1 MALLFEA
8 KPCSRCGGSGE
19 YSYCQTYGSRCFK
32 CHGKGEVLTKRGLAA
47 QEHFNS
53 LCVKPASEIKVGDII
68 CVNSVT
74 LDGGF
79 FKYFAEVIEVS
90 APHVYGSSTVD
101 GVKKDTVGID
111 ITSDSKKFGR
121 CKHTTS
127 GKSDFRLAQSKEE
140 KIEKR
145 EAALEYQANLTK
157 AGTPRKRKV
166 KAAGNA
172 AQIK

>member
-1 MALLFEA
+1 MTLLFEA

-19 YSYCQTYGSRCFK
+19 YSYCQSHGTRCFK
-32 CHGKGEVLTKRGLAA
+32 CHGKGEVLTKRGQAA

-68 CVNSVT
+68 RVDGVT
-74 LDGGF
+74 VGGGF
-79 FKYFAEVIEVS
+79 FKYFAEVVEVS
-90 APHVYGSSTVD
+90 APHVYAVQTVD

-111 ITSDSKKFGR
+111 ITSESKKFGR

-140 KIEKR
+140 KTAKR
-145 EAALEYQANLTK
+145 QIALEYQANLTK

-166 KAAGNA
+166 KAA
-172 AQIK
+172 